1 MLLCHPDASSPFLM
15 SPTRK
20 GPKARARSRV
30 VARAGFD
37 GH

>member
-20 GPKARARSRV
+20 GVNARTRSRV
-30 VARAGFD
+30 VARAGYD